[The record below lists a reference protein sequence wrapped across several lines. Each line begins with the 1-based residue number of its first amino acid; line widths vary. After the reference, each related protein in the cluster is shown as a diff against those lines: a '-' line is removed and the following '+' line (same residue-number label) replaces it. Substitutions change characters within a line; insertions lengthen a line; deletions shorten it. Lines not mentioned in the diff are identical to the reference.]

1 MVSKGG
7 RCLVLNVAYSL
18 MSPDVSTSKIGSG
31 SYSSSSLDIGPEFT
45 GNVSGVSKFKSK
57 GRSEL
62 FLSVSEMTKDFKG
75 SRF

>member
-1 MVSKGG
+1 M
-7 RCLVLNVAYSL
+7 LNVSYNL

-31 SYSSSSLDIGPEFT
+31 SYSSSSFDIGPEFT
-45 GNVSGVSKFKSK
+45 GKVSGVSKFKSK

-62 FLSVSEMTKDFKG
+62 FFNVKVMTKVCKG